1 MEQKRD
7 DEALASR
14 FRDAVRLSQNGQARF
29 LGFLDEREATAAES
43 FAKRNGLSNVLLWG
57 GYPGAE
63 RVMFG
68 AFPEFL
74 EPDGAAFPIAA
85 VTARYRTCDRL
96 SHRDFLGALLH
107 AGLSRAALGDILAEE
122 GRCVFFCRA
131 ELADFLLSQ
140 VEKIGGVGVRLTQ
153 GFEEP
158 LPAAHR
164 FEEWSAVVAS
174 ARLDCTVAAAAGT
187 SREKAAE
194 LIRSGLVQQNHA
206 AVLSPDAAVREG
218 DKLSVRGK
226 GRFVLDRL
234 GPVTK
239 KGRLSIR
246 GRKYL

>member
-1 MEQKRD
+1 MEQRHD

-14 FRDAVRLSQNGQARF
+14 FRDAVRLSQNGKACF
-29 LGFLDEREATAAES
+29 FGFLDEREATAAES

-68 AFPEFL
+68 AFPDFM

-122 GRCVFFCRA
+122 GRCVFFCRG
-131 ELADFLLSQ
+131 EIADFLLSQ
-140 VEKIGGVGVRLTQ
+140 VEKIGNVGVRLTQ

-174 ARLDCTVAAAAGT
+174 ARLDCAVAAMAGT

-206 AVLSPDAAVREG
+206 PVLSPDAAVREG

-239 KGRLSIR
+239 KGRLSIQ